1 MTTVF
6 KIYLSLIFLF
16 FSGILFAQDDNSV
29 IAKVG
34 ADQITVEEY
43 RDRYEFI
50 PHLNYSNDNID
61 TVKKEFLYSLVAEK
75 LWSLEGSQK
84 RFDTLESVRY
94 SLESLR
100 RLLIRDE
107 LYKTKVEPKI
117 KISDEEIDAG
127 LQKVTLELLVKIIS
141 TEDSSEIFK
150 ISDRLIQGAD
160 FDSLLSTRRENR
172 LQETPVRI
180 VFGSFD
186 NEKVEDLL
194 FGMDTGSISLP
205 IKSGN
210 GWFIFKLI
218 SKNQNPGVNLSTG
231 QPRNMVMRT
240 LQDRK
245 AGKVGGAYLDS
256 LLGGRRVEADGK
268 IFTEIF
274 QSLYS
279 NLSKK
284 YQANLNDSVFN
295 VTLTEKDIIEL
306 LNSLNQTTLNSSF
319 IKFQENPPTAK
330 DFLYYLYYRE
340 IKLDNLSPD
349 YVKKI
354 LSGTVRQYIEDEM
367 LVREGIKL
375 GLENSR
381 AVVNGVSLWRE
392 HYMAQLMMESHYDSA
407 KINDAD
413 LKDYIITKDKDSTT
427 AEEKSAFKTELE
439 LYRLQKILTEKT
451 IKFANK
457 YSISINE
464 NILNEIKLSE
474 LNTFTYKLIGFGGR
488 IAAFPETIPLY
499 EWYYIMKNKKTSL
512 P

>member
-180 VFGSFD
+180 VFGSLD
-186 NEKVEDLL
+186 NEKVEDLSC
-194 FGMDTGSISLP
+194 SI
-205 IKSGN
+205 
-210 GWFIFKLI
+210 GWRAF
-218 SKNQNPGVNLSTG
+218 
-231 QPRNMVMRT
+231 
-240 LQDRK
+240 DRV
-245 AGKVGGAYLDS
+245 A
-256 LLGGRRVEADGK
+256 
-268 IFTEIF
+268 
-274 QSLYS
+274 
-279 NLSKK
+279 
-284 YQANLNDSVFN
+284 
-295 VTLTEKDIIEL
+295 DIIEL
-306 LNSLNQTTLNSSF
+306 L
-319 IKFQENPPTAK
+319 
-330 DFLYYLYYRE
+330 
-340 IKLDNLSPD
+340 
-349 YVKKI
+349 
-354 LSGTVRQYIEDEM
+354 
-367 LVREGIKL
+367 
-375 GLENSR
+375 
-381 AVVNGVSLWRE
+381 
-392 HYMAQLMMESHYDSA
+392 
-407 KINDAD
+407 
-413 LKDYIITKDKDSTT
+413 
-427 AEEKSAFKTELE
+427 
-439 LYRLQKILTEKT
+439 
-451 IKFANK
+451 
-457 YSISINE
+457 
-464 NILNEIKLSE
+464 
-474 LNTFTYKLIGFGGR
+474 
-488 IAAFPETIPLY
+488 AAA
-499 EWYYIMKNKKTSL
+499 
-512 P
+512 